1 MGSKEENMTNEDLI
15 LLKFYRIADLAS
27 DSSFKSES
35 VTSNL
40 KNEEEKEL
48 IRILDKIEQ
57 GILMCPKRRSQRK

>member
-1 MGSKEENMTNEDLI
+1 MASKEENMTNEDLI

>member
-1 MGSKEENMTNEDLI
+1 MTNKDLI

-40 KNEEEKEL
+40 KSEEEKEL

>member
-1 MGSKEENMTNEDLI
+1 MASKEENMTNEDLI

-40 KNEEEKEL
+40 KSEEEKEL

-57 GILMCPKRRSQRK
+57 GILICPKRRSQRK

>member
-1 MGSKEENMTNEDLI
+1 MTNEDLI

-27 DSSFKSES
+27 DSSFKTEA

-40 KNEEEKEL
+40 ETQEEKEL

-57 GILMCPKRRSQRK
+57 GLTLGSKRRRERK

>member
-1 MGSKEENMTNEDLI
+1 MTNEDLI
-15 LLKFYRIADLAS
+15 LLKFYRIADLVQ
-27 DSSFKSES
+27 DSSFKSQS

-40 KNEEEKEL
+40 KSEEEKEL

>member
-1 MGSKEENMTNEDLI
+1 MASKEENMTNEDLI
-15 LLKFYRIADLAS
+15 LLKFYRITDLAS

-40 KNEEEKEL
+40 KSEEEKEL

>member
-1 MGSKEENMTNEDLI
+1 MTNEDLI

-35 VTSNL
+35 ITSNL
-40 KNEEEKEL
+40 KSEEEKEL

>member
-1 MGSKEENMTNEDLI
+1 MTNEDLI
-15 LLKFYRIADLAS
+15 LLKFYRIAELAS
-27 DSSFKSES
+27 DLSFKSES

>member
-1 MGSKEENMTNEDLI
+1 MTNEDLI

-40 KNEEEKEL
+40 KSEEEKEL

>member
-1 MGSKEENMTNEDLI
+1 MTNEDLI
-15 LLKFYRIADLAS
+15 LLKFYRITDLAS

-40 KNEEEKEL
+40 KSEEEKEL

>member
-1 MGSKEENMTNEDLI
+1 MASKEENMTNEDLI

-40 KNEEEKEL
+40 KSEEEKEL

>member
-1 MGSKEENMTNEDLI
+1 MASKEENMTNEDLI

-35 VTSNL
+35 ITSNL
-40 KNEEEKEL
+40 KSEEEKEL

>member
-1 MGSKEENMTNEDLI
+1 MTNEDLI

-27 DSSFKSES
+27 DLSFKSES

-40 KNEEEKEL
+40 KSEEEKEL

>member
-1 MGSKEENMTNEDLI
+1 MTNEDLI
-15 LLKFYRIADLAS
+15 LLKFYRITDLAS

>member
-1 MGSKEENMTNEDLI
+1 MASKEENMTNEDLI
-15 LLKFYRIADLAS
+15 LLKFYRLADLAS